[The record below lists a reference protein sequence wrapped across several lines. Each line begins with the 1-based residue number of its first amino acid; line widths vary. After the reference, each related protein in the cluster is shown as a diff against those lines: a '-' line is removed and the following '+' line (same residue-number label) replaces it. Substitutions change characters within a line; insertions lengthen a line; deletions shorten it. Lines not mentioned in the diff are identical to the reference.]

1 MHRDTALACLG
12 ECRIVSTRSSL
23 QRPGNKI
30 LGQANLVRARLA
42 TPVTPPFA
50 GMVADAVPFT
60 FTPHTTA
67 VLGSCGK
74 KDVEGAE
81 RIRPDEL
88 VVAIMA
94 YADLLSS
101 GMPFLFCDRNPIRR
115 GAVMT
120 ETVAL
125 ANLPWDRFREH
136 RFAGGQADPEG
147 LARYAAEV
155 MVWGSVPL
163 GLVLEF
169 AVIDHSVADALNP
182 EAIGLGWPGIFVAR
196 SDWFFD

>member
-1 MHRDTALACLG
+1 
-12 ECRIVSTRSSL
+12 
-23 QRPGNKI
+23 
-30 LGQANLVRARLA
+30 
-42 TPVTPPFA
+42 
-50 GMVADAVPFT
+50 MVADAVPFT

-81 RIRPDEL
+81 RISPDEL

-101 GMPFLFCDRNPIRR
+101 GLPFLFCDRNPIRR

-125 ANLPWDRFREH
+125 ADLPWDRFRN
-136 RFAGGQADPEG
+136 RLFTGGNVDPEG

-163 GLVLEF
+163 ALVVEF
-169 AVIDHSVADALNP
+169 AVIDQSVADALNT
-182 EAIGLGWPGIFVAR
+182 EAIDLGWPSIFVAR
-196 SDWFFD
+196 SDWFFG